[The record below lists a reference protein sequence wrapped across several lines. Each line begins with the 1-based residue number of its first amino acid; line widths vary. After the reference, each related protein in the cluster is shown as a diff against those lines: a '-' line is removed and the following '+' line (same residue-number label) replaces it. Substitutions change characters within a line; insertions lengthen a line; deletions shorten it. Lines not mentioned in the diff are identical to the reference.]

1 MSRRPQKKTNRRV
14 SAPPPSSSSPK
25 EFRLPESTTPALP
38 AVEDFA
44 ALDMP
49 AGLLKTLTAQGVTAP
64 FPIQAAT
71 LPNSLA
77 GRDLLGRGRTGSGKT
92 LAFGLAL
99 LARTAGL
106 RAESKAP
113 LALVLVPTRELALQV
128 TDALAPY
135 ATAVNLR
142 LTTVVGGLSITKQ
155 ADALRRG
162 AEVVV
167 ASPGRLNDLVE
178 RGDCVLDQV
187 RITVL
192 DEADQMTDMGF
203 LPQITKLIRQ
213 VRADGQRML
222 FSATLD
228 ANIDRLVQQFL
239 TDPVVHSVDPS
250 AGAVTTMEHHVLHL
264 QDETDK
270 KAVTTR
276 IAARD
281 GRVILFLDTKRS
293 ADRLAKRL
301 LSVGVRAAALHGGR
315 SQPQRNRTLEQ
326 FKNGHVTALVATN
339 VAARGI
345 HIDDLDLVVNVDP
358 PTDHKDYL
366 HRGGRTARAGGSGSV
381 VTLVLPDQKREVTR
395 LMSDAGI
402 RPRTARITS
411 SDTELTTL
419 TGARE
424 PSGVAVTIEL
434 PQPPAAPSPER
445 SRPSRRRR
453 GTAGTAGAGAAST
466 GGGRGSTRRS
476 GSGGAT
482 GTAAEAGSRG
492 PGRRTTSEAT
502 AAKAAR
508 GSGAAAGAAGGAGG
522 RGAGRRTTPDT
533 AATGATSGKAVR
545 GSGRPAGSGGASGSG
560 TGTGTGTGSRTT
572 GRRTT
577 AGTATGGTSGK
588 AVRGSGAAA
597 GTGGGRGSDRRATA
611 GTATGAASG
620 GARGTGRRAGNRGAG
635 ATGSAA
641 GGGTRGSD
649 RRGDRR
655 GA

>member
-1 MSRRPQKKTNRRV
+1 MSRRPQKSNRRS
-14 SAPPPSSSSPK
+14 SATPPRASSPR
-25 EFRLPESTTPALP
+25 EFRLPEGTTPALP

-44 ALDMP
+44 DLDMP
-49 AGLLKTLTAQGVTAP
+49 AGLLKTLTAQGVTTP

-106 RAESKAP
+106 RAEPKAP
-113 LALVLVPTRELALQV
+113 LALVLVPTRELAQQV
-128 TDALAPY
+128 TDALTPY

-142 LTTVVGGLSITKQ
+142 LATVVGGLSITKQ
-155 ADALRRG
+155 AGALRRG

-178 RGDCVLDQV
+178 RGDCVLDKV

-203 LPQITKLIRQ
+203 LPQVTKLIQQ
-213 VRADGQRML
+213 VRPDGQRML

-228 ANIDRLVQQFL
+228 HNIDRLVRQFL

-301 LSVGVRAAALHGGR
+301 LAVGVRAAALHGGR
-315 SQPQRNRTLEQ
+315 TQPQRNRTLEQ
-326 FKNGHVTALVATN
+326 FKNGQVTALVATN

-345 HIDDLDLVVNVDP
+345 HIDNLDLVVNVDP

-402 RPRTARITS
+402 RPRSARIKS
-411 SDTELTTL
+411 NDAELATI

-424 PSGVAVTIEL
+424 PSGVAVTIEAA
-434 PQPPAAPSPER
+434 QPTAPAA
-445 SRPSRRRR
+445 SRPDRKAGTEPGRRSGRRRR
-453 GTAGTAGAGAAST
+453 NSGGTGPATGAATTVKGRERRASAGSAAAGGNST
-466 GGGRGSTRRS
+466 SGGRGSGRRA
-476 GSGGAT
+476 GGGGAT
-482 GTAAEAGSRG
+482 GAAS
-492 PGRRTTSEAT
+492 
-502 AAKAAR
+502 
-508 GSGAAAGAAGGAGG
+508 GAGG
-522 RGAGRRTTPDT
+522 RSSDRR
-533 AATGATSGKAVR
+533 AATGAVSGKAVR
-545 GSGRPAGSGGASGSG
+545 GSGRRSTAGGAK
-560 TGTGTGTGSRTT
+560 
-572 GRRTT
+572 
-577 AGTATGGTSGK
+577 GG
-588 AVRGSGAAA
+588 AA
-597 GTGGGRGSDRRATA
+597 GTGGRS
-611 GTATGAASG
+611 
-620 GARGTGRRAGNRGAG
+620 
-635 ATGSAA
+635 
-641 GGGTRGSD
+641 SD
-649 RRGDRR
+649 RRGGRR
-655 GA
+655 SSAASGNSGPGDDLS

>member
-1 MSRRPQKKTNRRV
+1 M
-14 SAPPPSSSSPK
+14 
-25 EFRLPESTTPALP
+25 
-38 AVEDFA
+38 
-44 ALDMP
+44 DMP
-49 AGLLKTLTAQGVTAP
+49 AGLLKTLTAQGVTTP

-106 RAESKAP
+106 RAEPKAP
-113 LALVLVPTRELALQV
+113 LALVLVPTRELAQQV
-128 TDALAPY
+128 TDALTPY

-142 LTTVVGGLSITKQ
+142 LATVVGGLSITKQ
-155 ADALRRG
+155 ANALRRG

-178 RGDCVLDQV
+178 RGDCVLGSV

-203 LPQITKLIRQ
+203 LPQITKLIQQ
-213 VRADGQRML
+213 VRPDGQRML

-228 ANIDRLVQQFL
+228 HNIDRLVQRFL

-250 AGAVTTMEHHVLHL
+250 AGAVTTMEHHVLHV

-293 ADRLAKRL
+293 ADRLTKRL
-301 LSVGVRAAALHGGR
+301 LAVGVRAAALHGGR

-326 FKNGHVTALVATN
+326 FKNGQVTALVATN

-358 PTDHKDYL
+358 PADHKDYL

-381 VTLVLPDQKREVTR
+381 VTLVLPEQKRDITR

-411 SDTELTTL
+411 SDVELATI

-424 PSGVAVTIEL
+424 PSGVPVIIEV
-434 PQPPAAPSPER
+434 PVPPAPAA
-445 SRPSRRRR
+445 SRGGRKPGSEPGKRPARRRNGDR
-453 GTAGTAGAGAAST
+453 AGAATGAANGTGGRNAERRGAGAAA
-466 GGGRGSTRRS
+466 GGGTSATGRRGSTRRA
-476 GSGGAT
+476 GVDGAT
-482 GTAAEAGSRG
+482 G
-492 PGRRTTSEAT
+492 
-502 AAKAAR
+502 
-508 GSGAAAGAAGGAGG
+508 GAAAAGG
-522 RGAGRRTTPDT
+522 RSADRRSTARGANGAGTDN
-533 AATGATSGKAVR
+533 AVR
-545 GSGRPAGSGGASGSG
+545 GSGRRAAAG
-560 TGTGTGTGSRTT
+560 R
-572 GRRTT
+572 
-577 AGTATGGTSGK
+577 ATGGAT
-588 AVRGSGAAA
+588 GA
-597 GTGGGRGSDRRATA
+597 GGRGTDR
-611 GTATGAASG
+611 
-620 GARGTGRRAGNRGAG
+620 RGTGR
-635 ATGSAA
+635 S
-641 GGGTRGSD
+641 
-649 RRGDRR
+649 
-655 GA
+655 